1 MTGMLAPLTGLLD
14 GVEQALARKPRMLRA
29 LLVGTAVAV
38 FVFGP
43 WWLWPCLGW
52 VLVLRYV
59 PLAVER
65 GGELQQERSAHLE
78 ARAAARTAEAAV
90 RQARMTIMSLRREQA
105 QAAQAGQDDNP
116 TDPLHHAVGLHPRSP
131 DWLVVAAR
139 KAYRS
144 RLHPDRHP
152 RHRHQAEQRFVK
164 AERVFEQIYALRGLS
179 ER

>member
-1 MTGMLAPLTGLLD
+1 MLAPLTVLLD
-14 GVEQALARKPRMLRA
+14 GVEQVLARHPRA
-29 LLVGTAVAV
+29 LRPMLVGTMVAAL
-38 FVFGP
+38 VFGP

-52 VLVLRYV
+52 VLALRYM
-59 PLAVER
+59 PLALDR
-65 GGELQQERSAHLE
+65 DGELQQEQLAHLE
-78 ARAAARTAEAAV
+78 ARAAAERAEAAV

-105 QAAQAGQDDNP
+105 QAAQAAVQDDNP
-116 TDPLHHAVGLHPRSP
+116 ADPLHHAVGLHPRSP

-152 RHRHQAEQRFVK
+152 RHRQQAEQRFVK
-164 AERVFEQIYALRGLS
+164 AEQVFQQLYAKRGLL